1 MTTPTT
7 VPISVYRGDC
17 KHWKLTL
24 FTDPDA
30 TVPYDL
36 AGLTVAAE
44 IRNGT
49 ALATINPVVTL
60 PNIIDL
66 ELTAEESAKVKG
78 PARWDCQLTSDDCVT
93 TVAAGPVTI
102 TGDVT
107 Q

>member
-24 FTDPDA
+24 FTGDG
-30 TVPYDL
+30 TTPYDL

-49 ALATINPVVTL
+49 AVATIDPVVTL

-66 ELTAEESAKVKG
+66 ELTAEESAKVKT
-78 PARWDCQLTSDDCVT
+78 PARWDCQLTGDDCVT
-93 TVAAGPVTI
+93 TVAAGPVTV

-107 Q
+107 A